1 MWATSVPH
9 SAVRRGAGA
18 DTLHKGSR
26 AWGLS
31 MLPSMNAPIPQM
43 EKLRFRK
50 RSDWLG
56 SFSLVWLTSSA
67 KLPGLNQQVGL
78 VFPELPQLLGHY
90 TSITAWP
97 TPSYTPWSAW
107 SHAVLHTSS
116 QVPDSVSPPISAGS
130 SGCLATT
137 LQGSPFRACFHSY
150 ESYVSMVMSLIVM
163 IDCRYPQGC
172 WGD

>member
-78 VFPELPQLLGHY
+78 VFPELPQL
-90 TSITAWP
+90 
-97 TPSYTPWSAW
+97 
-107 SHAVLHTSS
+107 
-116 QVPDSVSPPISAGS
+116 
-130 SGCLATT
+130 
-137 LQGSPFRACFHSY
+137 R
-150 ESYVSMVMSLIVM
+150 
-163 IDCRYPQGC
+163 
-172 WGD
+172 